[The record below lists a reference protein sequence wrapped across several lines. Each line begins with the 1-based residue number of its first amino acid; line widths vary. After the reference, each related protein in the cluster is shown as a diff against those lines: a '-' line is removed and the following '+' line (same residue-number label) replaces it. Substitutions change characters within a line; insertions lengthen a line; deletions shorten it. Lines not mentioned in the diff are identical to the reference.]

1 MYVKP
6 KLLVCDWNGTLLND
20 LWLAYLSTEKIFEF
34 FGVPVPTL
42 REYQNEIESDFSK
55 FYIQHGIT
63 NFDLNINNAIRIR
76 VFEENWDKVWLHD
89 QKTTKHFLMCMKQLG
104 LKLAIVSAEIPE
116 VLLRRIAQFDLGD
129 VFDHVRGGAS
139 PKNEAIAEVLIH
151 FDVKPEEAFYI
162 DNTYEGISIA
172 KELGM
177 KTFGFTEGYNTR
189 ERIIDAQPTY
199 VVRSLEEAFFVLDR
213 AFTNTSIV
221 IGIVGEK
228 GGGKEMVGDI
238 LKMLVEGD
246 VRIGHLLHEVSEQ
259 RFSRHRFS
267 DIINESLT
275 LWHLP
280 STRENQQKFSQMM
293 NTGFG
298 DGTLARAVRT
308 RIMKCAT
315 TVVIVDGM
323 RRTSEEEMIR
333 SIPGSMILYVT
344 APVET
349 RYGRPRLSRAGEI
362 EKTFEQ
368 FLREEEAPTEVEI
381 PYIGARADYR
391 IENVGSREDL
401 EHMVKELFERCIVP
415 RLGLA

>member
-1 MYVKP
+1 MRP
-6 KLLVCDWNGTLLND
+6 RLLVCDWNGTLLND
-20 LWLAYLSTEKIFEF
+20 LWLAYLSTEKIFEA

-63 NFDLNINNAIRIR
+63 NFDLNINNAIRTR
-76 VFEENWDKVWLHD
+76 VFEENWDRVQLHD
-89 QKTTKHFLMCMKQLG
+89 PKTAKHILMCMKRLG

-116 VLLRRIAQFDLGD
+116 VLMRRVAQFNLGE
-129 VFDHVRGGAS
+129 VFDYVRGGAW
-139 PKNEAIAEVLIH
+139 PKNKALAEVLVH

-162 DNTYEGISIA
+162 DDTHEGISIA
-172 KELGM
+172 KKLGM

-189 ERIIDAQPTY
+189 ERIIDAKPTY
-199 VVRSLEEAFFVLDR
+199 VVSSLEEAFFVLGR
-213 AFTNTSIV
+213 AFRSTSIV
-221 IGIVGEK
+221 IGITGEK
-228 GGGKEMVGDI
+228 GGGKETVGDI
-238 LKMLVEGD
+238 LKTLVDRD
-246 VRIGHLLHEVSEQ
+246 VRIGHLLYEINET

-275 LWHLP
+275 LWHLS
-280 STRENQQKFSQMM
+280 STRENQQKFGQMM

-315 TVVIVDGM
+315 TVVIVDGI

-344 APVET
+344 APVAT
-349 RYGRPRLSRAGEI
+349 RYGRPRASRPGES

-368 FLREEEAPTEVEI
+368 FLCEEEAPTELEI
-381 PYIGARADYR
+381 PQIGARADYR
-391 IENVGSREDL
+391 IENVGSREEL
-401 EHMVKELFERCIVP
+401 ECSVRELFEQHILP
-415 RLGLA
+415 RLGLT